1 MCTRLVTR
9 RPRRYRWLSLTAVK
23 IVDWYSL
30 NNECFP
36 CASAV
41 VAGSG
46 GHGDDGVPRGD
57 ELIVVPK

>member
-1 MCTRLVTR
+1 MHKIGYGKTQKV
-9 RPRRYRWLSLTAVK
+9 SLTFSNGCE
-23 IVDWYSL
+23 DWYNL
-30 NNECFP
+30 VMIVFP

-46 GHGDDGVPRGD
+46 GHGDDGAPRGD

>member
-1 MCTRLVTR
+1 M
-9 RPRRYRWLSLTAVK
+9 K

>member
-1 MCTRLVTR
+1 M
-9 RPRRYRWLSLTAVK
+9 
-23 IVDWYSL
+23 IV
-30 NNECFP
+30 FP

-46 GHGDDGVPRGD
+46 GHRDDGAPRGD